1 MSYCRLL
8 CCSTIFWVSSDI
20 YFPKNNVALGV
31 EVERQIGATSFAIWI
46 SMLKKGV
53 NVSCAC
59 SLNIPHFFGFVQI
72 SIARTCNCIYALLQQ
87 RQRDIEFRESTN
99 DLRQR

>member
-31 EVERQIGATSFAIWI
+31 EVERQIGATSFDIWI

-59 SLNIPHFFGFVQI
+59 SLNIPHFFGFCCAGLDCKNVQLHLC
-72 SIARTCNCIYALLQQ
+72 IAAAAP
-87 RQRDIEFRESTN
+87 EGH
-99 DLRQR
+99 